1 MAFVNAYLTE
11 EEKRMFEEAKI
22 PDPRYNLAKIFLAP
36 NKWTI
41 DREKNIALIYCGV
54 ANRDEYYKE
63 CFVLIC
69 DRIGSENIISL
80 TLKRIS
86 IEFQKQRKMQQIY
99 NVDYVQS
106 WDIINIDVPYSLKER
121 FPNEALYH
129 ILEEVLTIYGIDGKP
144 EHNRNIKVFLVHEK

>member
-1 MAFVNAYLTE
+1 
-11 EEKRMFEEAKI
+11 
-22 PDPRYNLAKIFLAP
+22 
-36 NKWTI
+36 
-41 DREKNIALIYCGV
+41 
-54 ANRDEYYKE
+54 
-63 CFVLIC
+63 
-69 DRIGSENIISL
+69 
-80 TLKRIS
+80 
-86 IEFQKQRKMQQIY
+86 MQQIY